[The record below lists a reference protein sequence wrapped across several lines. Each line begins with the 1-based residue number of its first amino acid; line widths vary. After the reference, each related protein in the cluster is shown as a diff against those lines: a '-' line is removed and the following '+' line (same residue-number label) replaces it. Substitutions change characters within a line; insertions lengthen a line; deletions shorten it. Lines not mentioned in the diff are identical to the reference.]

1 MASHHTLDH
10 HDHHISYNDDDFIS
24 TRGFM
29 RLMMMID
36 NVPHQEFAE
45 HFMVQVWREGRQ
57 VWEDYRDAQV
67 CIMIIIILI
76 IVIFIILILII
87 VILIILMIVLMVRMT
102 RGTDF
107 QVVNCPKMM
116 NKIKMIISRAVE
128 IIVKPISRAVD
139 FSPATQTHFP
149 RQKFH

>member
-76 IVIFIILILII
+76 IIIFIILILITI
-87 VILIILMIVLMVRMT
+87 MIVLMVRMT
-102 RGTDF
+102 CETNF
-107 QVVNCPKMM
+107 QVVNCPK
-116 NKIKMIISRAVE
+116 
-128 IIVKPISRAVD
+128 
-139 FSPATQTHFP
+139 
-149 RQKFH
+149 

>member
-1 MASHHTLDH
+1 MAS
-10 HDHHISYNDDDFIS
+10 HHISYNDDDFIS

-29 RLMMMID
+29 RLMMMI
-36 NVPHQEFAE
+36 VKTMFQEFAE

-67 CIMIIIILI
+67 CTMIIIILI

-87 VILIILMIVLMVRMT
+87 VILIIMILIILMIVLMVRMT

-107 QVVNCPKMM
+107 QVVNCPK
-116 NKIKMIISRAVE
+116 
-128 IIVKPISRAVD
+128 
-139 FSPATQTHFP
+139 
-149 RQKFH
+149 